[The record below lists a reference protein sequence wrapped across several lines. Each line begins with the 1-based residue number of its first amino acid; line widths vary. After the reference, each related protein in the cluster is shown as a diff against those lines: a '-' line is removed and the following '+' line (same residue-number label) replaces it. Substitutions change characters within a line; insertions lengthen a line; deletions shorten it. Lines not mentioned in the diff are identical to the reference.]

1 MKCPLC
7 QSRAARRHCPALA
20 REICA
25 VCCGTKRRVEIRC
38 PETCAYLGN
47 AAAHPPAVV
56 RRQQERDVALLLP
69 ALERLSEAQRQ
80 LFFLTLTLVDRFR
93 GEGLDAAVDADV
105 ADAAEALAG
114 TYETAARGLI
124 YDQRASSLP
133 AQRLAAEIR
142 KVYDDL
148 GRARPSGFAEDAA
161 RVLRAL
167 AERIGAAHKS
177 GEDGRRGFLDLA
189 ARVAAQIRR
198 PEASEAPPSSIIV
211 P

>member
-124 YDQRASSLP
+124 YDQRAS
-133 AQRLAAEIR
+133 
-142 KVYDDL
+142 
-148 GRARPSGFAEDAA
+148 
-161 RVLRAL
+161 
-167 AERIGAAHKS
+167 
-177 GEDGRRGFLDLA
+177 
-189 ARVAAQIRR
+189 
-198 PEASEAPPSSIIV
+198 
-211 P
+211 